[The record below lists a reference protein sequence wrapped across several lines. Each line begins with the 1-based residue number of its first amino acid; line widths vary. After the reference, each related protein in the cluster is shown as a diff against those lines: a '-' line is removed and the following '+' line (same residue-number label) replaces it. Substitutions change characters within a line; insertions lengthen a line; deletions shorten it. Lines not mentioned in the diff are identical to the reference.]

1 MHKLQKVSVLSVDEL
16 ELQRF
21 LSQHKFVSKAERKYL
36 TRYVLKG
43 LPESVRGKVRRN
55 LRDFYLVL
63 AGMFGGIRLHQRTRV
78 RS

>member
-1 MHKLQKVSVLSVDEL
+1 MLSVDEL

-43 LPESVRGKVRRN
+43 LPESVRG
-55 LRDFYLVL
+55 
-63 AGMFGGIRLHQRTRV
+63 RV
-78 RS
+78 RAGPNESI